1 FQNGK
6 NITTVYP
13 KQKYYETSQQ
23 MTTIPGIKSDLKDD
37 LYLILTDS
45 ETSAE
50 KQEVAVTIFYN
61 PLINWLWIGGILLC
75 LGGILA
81 YATSLRKEKTSS

>member
-1 FQNGK
+1 LTSLRTAK

-23 MTTIPGIKSDLKDD
+23 DTTIPGIKSDLKDD

-45 ETSAE
+45 KLAA

-75 LGGILA
+75 LGEILGICNFV
-81 YATSLRKEKTSS
+81 